1 MKLLFDLFPVVLF
14 FIAYKMYDIYI
25 ATAVIIVATVVQI
38 GYLYLKEKRV
48 EKIHIITLVLILLLG
63 GLTLV
68 LQDERFIKWKPSI
81 VNWGF
86 ALVFLGSHYIGQKT
100 IVERMMGQA
109 ITMPSAIWVR
119 LSWLWIAFFI
129 IAGVTN
135 LYVAFNYDTDTW
147 VNFKLFGLT
156 GMTIVFIIIQ
166 SFYIK
171 DYIQETDSEAEAS
184 ALLDGHNEDEL
195 TEKLAEKNADNQNK
209 RLQNSFKENK
219 GFPCFTQFLLT
230 M

>member
-14 FIAYKMYDIYI
+14 FIAYKIYDIYI
-25 ATAVIIVATVVQI
+25 ATAVIIVASVVQVA
-38 GYLYLKEKRV
+38 YFYMKNKRV
-48 EKIHIITLVLILLLG
+48 EKMHVITLALILVLG

-68 LQDERFIKWKPSI
+68 LQDEDFIKWKPTI

-86 ALVFLGSHYIGQKT
+86 ALVFLGSHYIGQKP

-109 ITMPSAIWVR
+109 IALPDMIWIR

-129 IAGVTN
+129 FSGITN

-147 VNFKLFGLT
+147 VNFKLFGLM

-166 SFYIK
+166 GLYISR
-171 DYIQETDSEAEAS
+171 YIQESDSDAEAEA
-184 ALLDGHNEDEL
+184 LQEGHTEDEL
-195 TEKLAEKNADNQNK
+195 I
-209 RLQNSFKENK
+209 ENLK
-219 GFPCFTQFLLT
+219 QSKPEDKKD
-230 M
+230 

>member
-209 RLQNSFKENK
+209 GSK
-219 GFPCFTQFLLT
+219 QF
-230 M
+230 

>member
-14 FIAYKMYDIYI
+14 FIAYKMYDIYV
-25 ATAVIIVATVVQI
+25 ATAVIIVASVVQV
-38 GYLYLKEKRV
+38 GYFYLKHKRV
-48 EKIHIITLVLILLLG
+48 EKMHIITLALILVLG
-63 GLTLV
+63 GLTLI
-68 LQDERFIKWKPSI
+68 LQDEDFIKWKPTI

-86 ALVFLGSHYIGQKT
+86 ALVFLGSHYIGQKP

-109 ITMPSAIWVR
+109 ISLPSEIWIR

-129 IAGVTN
+129 ISGITN

-147 VNFKLFGLT
+147 VNFKLFGLM

-166 SFYIK
+166 GIYISR
-171 DYIQETDSEAEAS
+171 YIQESDSEAEAE

-195 TEKLAEKNADNQNK
+195 TEKIQEKSTNK
-209 RLQNSFKENK
+209 KTDSQ
-219 GFPCFTQFLLT
+219 
-230 M
+230 